1 VKYGKIFAIA
11 LPLCLG
17 LTTYGTLAMPID
29 FESFTDS
36 SPLTN
41 EVSGFTFSGGTVL
54 TAGVSLNEF
63 DYPPSS
69 GENVLAAFLG
79 SLTVS
84 ADTPF
89 DQFSAS
95 FTFEEVLNFSGFD
108 DLGNLLFSFDSP
120 VASNLGSH
128 TVIGHIASGITSLV
142 VASQSGTP
150 FTMDDLDIS
159 AASIPE
165 PGTLG
170 LLTLGGLAAARVRRR
185 RA

>member
-1 VKYGKIFAIA
+1 MKHAKTFAIA
-11 LPLCLG
+11 LTLCLG
-17 LTTYGTLAMPID
+17 LACNGAAAMPVH
-29 FESFTDS
+29 FEQFTDTF
-36 SPLTN
+36 PLTN
-41 EVSGFTFSGGTVL
+41 EVSGLTFSGGNVL

-69 GENVLAAFLG
+69 GSNVLAALLG
-79 SLTVS
+79 SLTVN

-95 FTFEEVLNFSGFD
+95 FTFEDSLNFSGFD
-108 DLGNLLFSFDSP
+108 NLGNLLFIFDSP

-128 TVIGHIASGITSLV
+128 TLIGQSAPGIASLV

-150 FTMDDLDIS
+150 FTMDDFDIGVS
-159 AASIPE
+159 SVPE

-170 LLTLGGLAAARVRRR
+170 LLTLGAAAGATVRRR